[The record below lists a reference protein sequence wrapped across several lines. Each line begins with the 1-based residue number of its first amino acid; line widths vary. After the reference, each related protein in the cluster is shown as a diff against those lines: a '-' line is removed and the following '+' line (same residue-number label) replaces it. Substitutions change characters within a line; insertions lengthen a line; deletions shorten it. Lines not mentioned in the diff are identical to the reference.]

1 MALQMTAGVLGE
13 VGRTDEIAL
22 EVIGPAMK
30 RTDNRFGLAAALEHD
45 GLAVSTDIREQFG
58 AGLVA
63 DEHPAMILMRQ
74 CGVMTDLGHH
84 GSMADI
90 TWTILEAGFKLL
102 TINLNVKIGVNRKLC
117 CAGR

>member
-1 MALQMTAGVLGE
+1 
-13 VGRTDEIAL
+13 
-22 EVIGPAMK
+22 MK

>member
-1 MALQMTAGVLGE
+1 MQSHARVFREMRRAEQAALHVVGPAVQRAHDVLG
-13 VGRTDEIAL
+13 V
-22 EVIGPAMK
+22 
-30 RTDNRFGLAAALEHD
+30 AAALEHD